1 MRHPLRFSVWLISVL
16 FALGLL
22 AWSNAPRWRHA
33 QFVAAL
39 GDQPSGATA
48 NARPR
53 LVVPEHINE
62 SYQWL
67 LQTRQM
73 FERHELRVRHIDY
86 ENAPF
91 GRDVATASPYRWW
104 LGLLAWTEHQLKGV
118 PIEQAIERA
127 ALLSDPL
134 LQALLL
140 VATAALVGWQFGSI
154 AGTFV
159 ALMMALL
166 FPFSAAF
173 LPATPDDA
181 GLIATMSLWSVL
193 LLAVGLSHASRT
205 FTQRTGPKSETGGGS
220 TDIAPAASQSETGAT
235 KSGRRWFMLA
245 GVVGGVALWLSP
257 GHEIPVLGGVALG
270 AVLAAWFRRSATP
283 GTAPAPLPWRAWAVA
298 GAVTTL
304 IAYLLEYFPDH
315 LGGWQFRAMHPL
327 HGLAWLGLGE
337 LLAQIAG
344 WIESRR
350 VTWSGGRAILFVGAL
365 LALAALPVGMWKLH
379 DVGFLHAELWDL
391 RLTKLPGSPVQP
403 SFGAWLRQN
412 PDSLAVTAVLLPWL
426 MLLPVLGF
434 TLRASTPVPTRTLL
448 AIALGAFMC
457 SAPFALRQIAWF
469 TAVNALLIPLGVGL
483 VLATTGDAAR
493 WMWTAG
499 VAILCLPGVFIGA
512 PRRALENPDAP
523 TQPEVF
529 ALIERDMAA
538 WLALHAPGG
547 HAVFVAPPSE
557 TTALSYYG
565 GGDGIAT
572 LSWQNKD
579 GLEAAVRILSAS
591 TPEEAKALIDRR
603 HITHIIMPSWDPYLD
618 VYARMGMGQLDGT
631 FINRLHQW
639 KVPTWLRPVPYVLPV
654 IHGFEQQAVTLF
666 EVVDEQ
672 SDPIALSRTAEYF
685 LELGRLPEAAGV
697 GQLLRRYPADM
708 NAWIARAEVEAATG
722 DEAALAKSMN
732 VLLPYANAKR
742 DRSLPWDLRVGL
754 AVLLARTK
762 HVDQAKA
769 QVQRCV
775 NEANEARLRA
785 LATGSLYRLLVLSRA
800 YNLPLKDAAL
810 HELALQLLP
819 ADARKRLE

>member
-1 MRHPLRFSVWLISVL
+1 M
-16 FALGLL
+16 
-22 AWSNAPRWRHA
+22 
-33 QFVAAL
+33 
-39 GDQPSGATA
+39 
-48 NARPR
+48 
-53 LVVPEHINE
+53 PEHINE

-73 FERHELRVRHIDY
+73 FDRHEWRVRHIDY

-104 LGLLAWTEHQLKGV
+104 LGLLAWGDHQLTGV
-118 PIEQAIERA
+118 PIERAIERA

-134 LQALLL
+134 LQGLLL
-140 VATAALVGWQFGSI
+140 VATATLVAWQFGAA
-154 AGTFV
+154 AGALV
-159 ALMMALL
+159 ALAMALL

-173 LPATPDDA
+173 LPAAPDDA

-193 LLAVGLSHASRT
+193 LLAAGLSRDSRRPDE
-205 FTQRTGPKSETGGGS
+205 RT
-220 TDIAPAASQSETGAT
+220 APTGA
-235 KSGRRWFMLA
+235 SERDRAVLPPGVGGAEPGRPLSERRWFILA

-257 GHEIPVLGGVALG
+257 GHEIPVLAGVALG
-270 AVLAAWFRRSATP
+270 AVLAAWFRRGATP
-283 GTAPAPLPWRAWAVA
+283 EAGPAPLPWRAWAVA

-315 LGGWQFRAMHPL
+315 LGAWQFRAVHPL

-337 LLAQIAG
+337 LLAQLTG

-350 VTWSGGRAILFVGAL
+350 VTWTGRRVILGVGAL

-379 DVGFLHAELWDL
+379 DVGFLHAELWDF

-426 MLLPVLGF
+426 MLVPVIGF
-434 TLRASTPVPTRTLL
+434 MLRARTPTATRTLL
-448 AIALGAFMC
+448 AVALGAFVC
-457 SAPFALRQIAWF
+457 SAPFAIRQIAWF
-469 TAVNALLIPLGVGL
+469 TAVNALLIPLGIGL
-483 VLATTGDAAR
+483 VLATAANAAR
-493 WMWTAG
+493 WLWTAG
-499 VAILCLPGVFIGA
+499 LAILCIPGVFVAA
-512 PRRALENPDAP
+512 PRRVLEPPEAP

-529 ALIERDMAA
+529 ALLERDMAA

-547 HAVFVAPPSE
+547 QAVFVAPPSE

-565 GGDGIAT
+565 GGNGIAT

-591 TPEEAKALIDRR
+591 TPEEAKALIERR

-732 VLLPYANAKR
+732 VLLPYVNAKR
-742 DRSLPWDLRVGL
+742 DRALPWDLRVGL

-800 YNLPLKDAAL
+800 YSLPLKDPAL
-810 HELALQLLP
+810 HDVALQLLP
-819 ADARKRLE
+819 AEARSRLE